1 MNAVLFLFFQRM
13 RLPLITL
20 ITAYA
25 VATVGFTLIPGVD
38 DQGEPWR
45 MSVFEAFYVVSY
57 TGSTIGFGEV
67 PYEFSQAQR
76 LWTIASIYLTVF
88 AWLFGIGSIIALL
101 QDPTCRQVIERAR
114 LQRGVRRIN
123 EPFYIVCGYGDA
135 GALLTG
141 TLSSRHQRVVVIDS
155 DRQRIDRLTVEDLG
169 ASVPAFCMDAREPA
183 HLIEAGLRS
192 RWCAGVLAVTGS
204 DQTNLKIAITSKLLN
219 HKAAVYARADRRA
232 TADNMRSFG
241 TDHVL
246 EPGVEF
252 CRRLRLALTAADA
265 FRLHHWLSSGPH
277 ASLPGTQMPPRGRW
291 ILCGYNPLG
300 QALHQT
306 LESLGVDV
314 TVIDSGTE
322 KENNLLPPG
331 SVLGRG
337 TEAPTLEEAG
347 IRSAAAIL
355 ALTRDDADNLSILVT
370 ARELNPKLFLAA
382 RENTGANHLLYEAA
396 ELDFIGR
403 PSLVVAGSIL
413 SQISSPLFQT
423 FIDLIEAEENEVS
436 ARLLQRLGHT
446 TDEGPPQVRTVR
458 ISHRRSPAVS
468 RALDHGETVLLEALC
483 RDPRHRQALLP
494 VVPLLLQRGD
504 ESWLCP
510 EPDTALESGDRI
522 LFAGPPSAG
531 PQLDKLLFMDR
542 ALRYVRTGEDHPEGW
557 LWRRYRDHQNSSRSR
572 VQ

>member
-13 RLPLITL
+13 RVPLITL

-25 VATVGFTLIPGVD
+25 VATVGFTFIPGVD
-38 DQGEPWR
+38 DQGEPWS
-45 MSVFEAFYVVSY
+45 MSLFEAFYVVSY

-67 PYEFSQAQR
+67 PYPFSPGQR
-76 LWTIASIYLTVF
+76 LWTIVSIYLTVI
-88 AWLFGIGSIIALL
+88 AWLFAISSIIALL

-219 HKAAVYARADRRA
+219 HKAAVYARADKRA

-252 CRRLRLALTAADA
+252 CRRLRLALTAADT

-277 ASLPGTQMPPRGRW
+277 AALPGTQMPPRGRW

-306 LESLGVDV
+306 LEALGVSV
-314 TVIDSGTE
+314 TVIDDGARGAD
-322 KENNLLPPG
+322 LPPG
-331 SVLGRG
+331 SIHGRG
-337 TEAPTLEEAG
+337 TEAPTLEEAD
-347 IRSAAAIL
+347 IRSAQAIL

-370 ARELNPKLFLAA
+370 ARDLKSDLFLAA
-382 RENTGANHLLYEAA
+382 RENDGSNHLLYEAA

-423 FIDLIEAEENEVS
+423 FIDLIEAEDNEVS
-436 ARLLQRLGHT
+436 ARLLQRLGHAAA
-446 TDEGPPQVRTVR
+446 EGPPQLRTVR
-458 ISHRRSPAVS
+458 ISHRRAPAVS
-468 RALDHGETVLLEALC
+468 RALDDGEEVLLEALC
-483 RDPRHRQALLP
+483 RDPRRRQALLP
-494 VVPLLLQRGD
+494 VVPLLLSRGD
-504 ESWLCP
+504 EHTLCP

-522 LFAGPPSAG
+522 LFAGPASSG

-542 ALRYVRTGEDHPEGW
+542 ALRYVRTGEDHPEGL